1 MNLHRILSILILS
14 ALVMGGAQA
23 GNKPPKPE
31 KPVQTRFASMK
42 SDDPKVVIRVTQPIH
57 AKDYAGGFAK
67 LVLEQVEYRVPAGDY
82 PVRFHTFSE
91 GREWLLLPIQ
101 KWVAGRQVAET
112 RSSQVVSG
120 CPSRFTD
127 YLTISRDTQR
137 IEPYGF
143 EVAEHTCSE
152 KGFKR
157 QGSWDGPL
165 VILEAGDAAIIDQ
178 AVVESEQRLLTH
190 LDAIDAAAA
199 KNAEAEL
206 SPMKRKIGAKLC
218 KTERSITYVG
228 FTEAVSPDM
237 DRIQIRVAAATY
249 GPPRFN
255 AVDGFREQILWDEP
269 VNWTLCD

>member
-1 MNLHRILSILILS
+1 MKLSRLSFAVVIACLISDTVL
-14 ALVMGGAQA
+14 AEKA
-23 GNKPPKPE
+23 PKPE

-82 PVRFHTFSE
+82 PVRFHTFSK
-91 GREWLLLPIQ
+91 GREWFLVPIQ

-127 YLTISRDTQR
+127 YLTIARDTQQ

-165 VILEAGDAAIIDQ
+165 VILEAGDAAIVDQ
-178 AVVESEQRLLTH
+178 AVVESEQRLLSH

-218 KTERSITYVG
+218 KTERRITYIA
-228 FTEAVSPDM
+228 FTEAVSPDL
-237 DRIQIRVAAATY
+237 DRIQIRVSAATY
-249 GPPRFN
+249 GPPAHL
-255 AVDGFREQILWDEP
+255 AVADFREQILWDDP
-269 VNWTLCD
+269 INWQLCE